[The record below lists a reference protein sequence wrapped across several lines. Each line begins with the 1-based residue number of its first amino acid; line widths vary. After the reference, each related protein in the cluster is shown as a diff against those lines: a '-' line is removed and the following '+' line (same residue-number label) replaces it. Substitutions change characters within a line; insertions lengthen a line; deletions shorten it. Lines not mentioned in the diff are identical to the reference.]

1 MMAEAEKALIELSAD
16 EDDKAK
22 KSKAEIYVK
31 MMRKVAASDGQTF
44 ATSEMERVKK
54 ILDGK
59 LSAAKKEQM
68 EQRINVLK
76 SFVATEPQKK
86 KEEL

>member
-31 MMRKVAASDGQTF
+31 IMRKVASDGQTF
-44 ATSEMERVKK
+44 ATSEIERVKK

-59 LSAAKKEQM
+59 LSASKKEQM

-76 SFVATEPQKK
+76 SFVTTEPEKK

>member
-31 MMRKVAASDGQTF
+31 IMRKVASDGQTF

-54 ILDGK
+54 ILEGK
-59 LSAAKKEQM
+59 LSASKKEQM

-76 SFVATEPQKK
+76 SFVTTEPEKK

>member
-31 MMRKVAASDGQTF
+31 MMRKVASDGQTF

-76 SFVATEPQKK
+76 SFVTTEPQKK

>member
-1 MMAEAEKALIELSAD
+1 MAEAEKALIELSAD

-31 MMRKVAASDGQTF
+31 IMRKVASDGQTF
-44 ATSEMERVKK
+44 ATSEIERVKK

-59 LSAAKKEQM
+59 LSASKKEQM

>member
-1 MMAEAEKALIELSAD
+1 MAEAEKALIELASAD

-31 MMRKVAASDGQTF
+31 IMRKVSSEGQAF

-54 ILDGK
+54 ILEGK
-59 LSAAKKEQM
+59 LSATKKEQM

-76 SFVATEPQKK
+76 SFVASEAEKK
-86 KEEL
+86 KDEL

>member
-31 MMRKVAASDGQTF
+31 IMRKVASDGQTF

>member
-31 MMRKVAASDGQTF
+31 IMRKVASDGQIF
-44 ATSEMERVKK
+44 ATSEIERVKK

-59 LSAAKKEQM
+59 LSASKKEQM

-76 SFVATEPQKK
+76 SFVTTEPEKK
-86 KEEL
+86 KDEL

>member
-31 MMRKVAASDGQTF
+31 IMRKVASDGQIF

-54 ILDGK
+54 ILEGK
-59 LSAAKKEQM
+59 LSASKKEQM

>member
-31 MMRKVAASDGQTF
+31 MMRKVASDGQTF

-76 SFVATEPQKK
+76 SFVATEPEKK

>member
-31 MMRKVAASDGQTF
+31 IMRKVASDGQTF

-59 LSAAKKEQM
+59 LSASKKEQM

>member
-31 MMRKVAASDGQTF
+31 MMRKVASDGQTF

-54 ILDGK
+54 ILEGK
-59 LSAAKKEQM
+59 LSASKKEQM

-76 SFVATEPQKK
+76 SFVATEPEKK